1 MNLSEAFEG
10 ENSSLRKAFDACVEN
25 NTTVKYESMDGGG
38 YVPSR
43 GAGANIQ
50 SGYTPHHEGGWDKEI
65 YQLLANTFQNGNC
78 LDYVDWMDANDV
90 VIDGTYN
97 LEELAIGIQ
106 TLLSNQKEQMKRV
119 VGGIPDKGG
128 WGSGVTAE
136 ELQYNY
142 GYNKCKQDIITKLN
156 EV

>member
-25 NTTVKYESMDGGG
+25 NKSEGRKHHEDCVKDFCNPPHCSCPD
-38 YVPSR
+38 
-43 GAGANIQ
+43 
-50 SGYTPHHEGGWDKEI
+50 TPHHEGGCDKEI

-78 LDYVDWMDANDV
+78 WDYVDWMDANDV

-106 TLLSNQKEQMKRV
+106 TLLTNQKEQMKRV
-119 VGGIPDKGG
+119 VEEQIEEYRRRITPDC
-128 WGSGVTAE
+128 AI
-136 ELQYNY
+136 ELEDKIDACYE
-142 GYNKCKQDIITKLN
+142 IITKLN